1 MDKNASD
8 QKLVKVGRVV
18 VVVALFIAMLI
29 APAFGNLGQVF
40 QAIQEYTGVVSPGIL
55 AVFILGL
62 FYKKAT
68 NNAAIW
74 GILLS
79 IPVAMYFK
87 VVPKGWIEFIPQF
100 AQGAFIGE
108 IPFLHQMGITFL
120 VTIFIIYTIS
130 YLEGNEDDPKGIKL
144 SSKLFYT
151 SPSFNIPAFAVLI
164 ITTILYAIFW

>member
-1 MDKNASD
+1 
-8 QKLVKVGRVV
+8 
-18 VVVALFIAMLI
+18 MLI
-29 APAFGNLGQVF
+29 APMFGNLGQVF

-55 AVFILGL
+55 AVFIMGL

-87 VVPKGWIEFIPQF
+87 IVPKGWIELIPSF
-100 AQGAFIGE
+100 AQGLFIGE

-120 VTIFIIYTIS
+120 VTMFIIYVIS
-130 YLEGNEDDPKGIKL
+130 YPV
-144 SSKLFYT
+144 SYT
-151 SPSFNIPAFAVLI
+151 HLTLP
-164 ITTILYAIFW
+164 TILLV